1 MYSGLPSGLL
11 RVERIPAAKRKEPSD
26 IANYMAKHS
35 EFYIC
40 VRRNFVCLCAR
51 MCAFLCVS
59 VRVCML
65 NYLNTNF
72 AQKEDFLPNLRT
84 ECLFNYITK

>member
-1 MYSGLPSGLL
+1 MNSGLPSGLL

-26 IANYMAKHS
+26 IANYMANQS
-35 EFYIC
+35 EFYIY
-40 VRRNFVCLCAR
+40 VRRNVVCLCAR

-65 NYLNTNF
+65 NYLNTDF
-72 AQKEDFLPNLRT
+72 AQKEDFLSNVRT
-84 ECLFNYITK
+84 ECLFSYF